1 MSGARPTGDTP
12 VTRDSSG
19 SVDDGLLDVE
29 ASLTRSRFR
38 VLSAILTYFSRPR
51 WWVEIAVIGGLY
63 AVYSLI
69 RNSVGEVAATAYRN
83 AGSILAFE
91 DRWHAAIERPLN
103 DWVHKTPVVAD
114 VVALQYASLHFIVTP
129 AVLIWLFF
137 RRSAYY
143 RRVSA
148 VLIVT
153 TCLALIGFYWYPTAP
168 PRLLRHEG
176 FVDVMSQTSSW
187 GWWPASG
194 APGSDAIS
202 NQFAAMPSLHCAWA
216 AWCGLALVFLAR
228 RRWVKILGGIYPFT
242 TFFVVMG
249 SGNHFVLDVLAGLGT
264 LAIATGIVFGVRR
277 LWAARV
283 SGRLAALRADAGI
296 VAQPA
301 PTEATGT
308 DTLDACAPQ
317 DPSDRP
323 DGTPR
328 PVPVTPTAT
337 VPPTQLG

>member
-1 MSGARPTGDTP
+1 MHGPHPSPGEP
-12 VTRDSSG
+12 VTRDKRG
-19 SVDDGLLDVE
+19 DVDGPLRDVE

-38 VLSAILTYFSRPR
+38 VLSALMTYFSRPR

-63 AVYSLI
+63 AIYSLI

-91 DRWHAAIERPLN
+91 DRWHAALERPLN
-103 DWVHKTPVVAD
+103 EWVHNTPVVAD
-114 VVALQYASLHFIVTP
+114 VVALQYATLHFIVTP

-137 RRSAYY
+137 RRGAHY

-148 VLIVT
+148 VLILT
-153 TCLALIGFYWYPTAP
+153 TVLALIGFYWYPTAP

-176 FVDVMSQTSSW
+176 FVDVMSQTSNW
-187 GWWPASG
+187 GWWPESG

-228 RRWVKILGGIYPFT
+228 RRWVKVLGGIYPFT

-264 LAIATGIVFGVRR
+264 LAIAAGIVFGVRR
-277 LWAARV
+277 LWVVRV
-283 SGRLAALRADAGI
+283 SGRIAALRAQS
-296 VAQPA
+296 VAVGSGA
-301 PTEATGT
+301 P
-308 DTLDACAPQ
+308 DTLDACAAQ
-317 DPSDRP
+317 DPSTTLDAPFRP
-323 DGTPR
+323 APSTP
-328 PVPVTPTAT
+328 PAVIA
-337 VPPTQLG
+337 PPTIGS

>member
-1 MSGARPTGDTP
+1 MSGARPSDRDP
-12 VTRDSSG
+12 VTRDATG
-19 SVDDGLLDVE
+19 PVDDRLHDVE
-29 ASLTRSRFR
+29 AALTRSRFR
-38 VLSAILTYFSRPR
+38 VLSAVLTYFSRPR

-63 AVYSLI
+63 AIYSLI

-103 DWVHKTPVVAD
+103 DWVHNTPVVAD

-148 VLIVT
+148 VLILT

-187 GWWPASG
+187 GWWPESG

-264 LAIATGIVFGVRR
+264 LAIAAGIVFGVRR
-277 LWAARV
+277 LWAVRV
-283 SGRLAALRADAGI
+283 RGRLAALRADAG
-296 VAQPA
+296 VGERPA
-301 PTEATGT
+301 PGETTGT

-317 DPSDRP
+317 DPSDL

-328 PVPVTPTAT
+328 PVPATPTAT
-337 VPPTQLG
+337 APPTRRG